1 MRQRHFTLIE
11 LLVVIAIIAIL
22 AAMLLPALSKARD
35 KARAT
40 ACVNNLKQLVQVW
53 NLYWMDNDQEYWFN
67 GNSST
72 ASWSNT
78 NPSYWSTFLLHHGYF
93 NEAQTSDIW
102 RCPSL
107 LGKIPTKD
115 RAYSY
120 CGIYGNTSY
129 ANCFFNVSLVTAI
142 ASTSQVGLL
151 FDGVSIRSGNPY
163 YRMYNNTSTSE
174 TYARP
179 YLHHTGHTTVGF
191 VDMHVGILG
200 RGELGDVY
208 TVNKP
213 SATGG
218 LTRINAACEPG
229 VTTYFKLR

>member
-1 MRQRHFTLIE
+1 MKKRFTLIE

-53 NLYWMDNDQEYWFN
+53 NFYWFENDQEYWFN
-67 GNSST
+67 GNASS

-78 NPSYWSTFLLHHGYF
+78 GTSYWSTFLLHHGYF
-93 NEAQTSDIW
+93 NEDQNSDIW
-102 RCPSL
+102 RCPNL
-107 LGKIPTKD
+107 LGKIPSKD

-129 ANCFFNVSLVTAI
+129 INCFFNISLVTAI
-142 ASTSQVGLL
+142 AAPSQVGLL
-151 FDGVSIRSGNPY
+151 FDGVTIKSGNPY
-163 YRMYNNTSTSE
+163 YRLYNNTSASE

-179 YLHHTGHTTVGF
+179 YLHHNGRTTVGF
-191 VDMHVGILG
+191 VDMHVEITG
-200 RGELGDVY
+200 RSELADVY

-213 SATGG
+213 SASGA
-218 LTRINAACEPG
+218 LTRINAAGEPG
-229 VTTYFKLR
+229 VSTYFKLR